1 MISIHAPLT
10 GSDNRS
16 VFGNFRARYFN
27 PRSPHRERLVTAAE
41 SGRKRDFNPR
51 SPHRERRKLS
61 KVTVTAY
68 YFNPRSPHR
77 ERPSV
82 IHTPATFLLDFNPRS
97 PHRER
102 QKKGEIVSEH
112 FYNFN
117 PRSPHRERLRKVFVK
132 YKFNHFNPRSPH
144 RERRWRAE
152 CHSGT
157 TQFQSTLPSQGA
169 TASHSQSMQTLQISI
184 HAPLT
189 GSDRNRHPV
198 HG

>member
-117 PRSPHRERLRKVFVK
+117 PRSPHRER
-132 YKFNHFNPRSPH
+132 
-144 RERRWRAE
+144 RWRAE

-189 GSDRNRHPV
+189 GKSEAKRS
-198 HG
+198 

>member
-77 ERPSV
+77 ERPYGGIWEQVVTLIS
-82 IHTPATFLLDFNPRS
+82 IHAPLTGSD
-97 PHRER
+97 
-102 QKKGEIVSEH
+102 
-112 FYNFN
+112 
-117 PRSPHRERLRKVFVK
+117 
-132 YKFNHFNPRSPH
+132 
-144 RERRWRAE
+144 
-152 CHSGT
+152 
-157 TQFQSTLPSQGA
+157 STLLCKKRR
-169 TASHSQSMQTLQISI
+169 TIISI

-189 GSDRNRHPV
+189 GSDRDIAGSSGLIRISIHAPLTGSDTQCRETVSCARYFNPRSPHRERQQIYT
-198 HG
+198 